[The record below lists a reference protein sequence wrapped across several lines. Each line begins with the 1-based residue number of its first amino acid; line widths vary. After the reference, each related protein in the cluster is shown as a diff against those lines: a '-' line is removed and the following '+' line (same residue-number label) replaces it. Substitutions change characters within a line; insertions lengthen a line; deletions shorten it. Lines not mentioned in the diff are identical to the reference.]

1 MIFRV
6 ALSALILF
14 ASPTTAQS
22 DEEFDP
28 AKVDVVDAI
37 NCAIDARAYM
47 GFSVTLGDEDGG
59 YRKRGWIKQ
68 ESGNSFLSQYRL
80 PAPIDIAGHQTSTIV
95 FSSNAVLAVLDIADP
110 AELAKQQKIEN
121 IVPSSAKFLGER
133 EILNK
138 VEKDP
143 ENGWTI
149 TTRVTRNLS
158 TVSSHPGKT
167 LLGCSYVT
175 DVKLPGEK

>member
-1 MIFRV
+1 M

-14 ASPTTAQS
+14 ASPATAQS

-37 NCAIDARAYM
+37 NCAIDARDYM
-47 GFSVTLGDEDGG
+47 GFSITLGDEDSG

-68 ESGNSFLSQYRL
+68 ESGNPFLSQYRL
-80 PAPIDIAGHQTSTIV
+80 PAPIEIGGHQTRTIV
-95 FSSNAVLAVLDIADP
+95 FSSNAVLAVLDIPDP
-110 AELAKQQKIEN
+110 NDLAEQEGIEN
-121 IVPSSAKFLGER
+121 VAPGSGKFLGER
-133 EILNK
+133 EMLNK

-149 TTRVTRNLS
+149 TTRITRNLS
-158 TVSSHPGKT
+158 NVSSHPGKT

>member
-1 MIFRV
+1 MKFRT
-6 ALSALILF
+6 ALAASILF
-14 ASPTTAQS
+14 ASPATAQS

-28 AKVDVVDAI
+28 AKVNVVDAI
-37 NCAIDARAYM
+37 NCAIDTSEYM
-47 GFSVTLGDEDGG
+47 GFAITLGDEDGG

-95 FSSNAVLAVLDIADP
+95 FGSSGVLAVLDIADP
-110 AELAKQQKIEN
+110 TELAKQEKIEN
-121 IVPSSAKFLGER
+121 VIPGSAKFLGER
-133 EILNK
+133 EILK
-138 VEKDP
+138 TVEKDP
-143 ENGWTI
+143 DNGWTI

-167 LLGCSYVT
+167 LLGCSYVR